1 MLAQLFTL
9 TLKIEGGVLN
19 LLRVLTWTNAIKG
32 RVVGHN
38 SLFANKNQKIISLR
52 ALLNI
57 SLKMMEM
64 YFIENYGKCL
74 ERGNI

>member
-19 LLRVLTWTNAIKG
+19 LLRVLTWTNSIKG

-38 SLFANKNQKIISLR
+38 SLFANKNLKIISLR

-57 SLKMMEM
+57 SLKMREID
-64 YFIENYGKCL
+64 FIENYGKCL

>member
-19 LLRVLTWTNAIKG
+19 LLRVLTWTNSIKG
-32 RVVGHN
+32 RVVSHN
-38 SLFANKNQKIISLR
+38 SLFANKNLKIISLR